1 MKRTQ
6 RTITIMLLALL
17 LALTI
22 SATVYAAPQR
32 PPRRT
37 GTEQRSRA
45 EATPTPEC
53 FNRMAGTCGREWTD
67 HGWDRRQ
74 LVPTPS
80 RGR

>member
-1 MKRTQ
+1 MTRTQ

-17 LALTI
+17 IGLAI

-37 GTEQRSRA
+37 DTEQRTSNRDTGCVLSRYPSPNNCRP
-45 EATPTPEC
+45 ELRPTP
-53 FNRMAGTCGREWTD
+53 RTD
-67 HGWDRRQ
+67 Q
-74 LVPTPS
+74 Q